1 MRYWILKDR
10 KPFKVKDR
18 NVFYTWSLSSLTIVN
33 FSTTS
38 CGKNITTKFLGK
50 SQKKGDPPAL
60 FFTEIEGP
68 EDYFKKKYYQT
79 WDDAVEGHSKILNQI
94 AEANSN

>member
-1 MRYWILKDR
+1 MRYWILKNR

-18 NVFYTWSLSSLTIVN
+18 NVFHTWSLSSQTIVN
-33 FSTTS
+33 LSTTD
-38 CGKNITTKFLGK
+38 CGKEIITKFFGK

-60 FFTEIEGP
+60 FFTQVEGG
-68 EDYFKKKYYQT
+68 EVYFKKKYYST
-79 WDDAVEGHSKILNQI
+79 WDEAVVGHSNVLKQV